1 MTGDCALYDDG
12 VLRITTTADPF
23 ALVIAGEIDES
34 TYPGLVSALDK
45 LADSPAE
52 IHVSLAEVSYCDLA
66 GLRAIVRITGADG
79 NGAVSSGAVSSG
91 AGTSGAGGRR
101 VVLHGVSRQL
111 KTVLEIVGWDSIPG
125 LALDQPHSVP
135 PRSAGESGSHG
146 RESVV

>member
-12 VLRITTTADPF
+12 VLRITTTADPP

-34 TYPGLVSALDK
+34 TYPGLVSVLDK

-52 IHVSLAEVSYCDLA
+52 IHVSLAAVSYCDLA

-79 NGAVSSGAVSSG
+79 SG
-91 AGTSGAGGRR
+91 AGTSGAGTSGAGSSGAGGRR
-101 VVLHGVSRQL
+101 VVLHGISRQL
-111 KTVLEIVGWDSIPG
+111 KAVLEIVGWDSIPG

-135 PRSAGESGSHG
+135 PRSAGESGGHG

>member
-12 VLRITTTADPF
+12 VLRITTTDDPPGL
-23 ALVIAGEIDES
+23 AIAGEIDES
-34 TYPGLVSALDK
+34 TYPGLISVLDK
-45 LADSPAE
+45 LTAGQAE
-52 IHVSLAEVSYCDLA
+52 IHVSLAAVSYCDLA

-79 NGAVSSGAVSSG
+79 NAAGTSG
-91 AGTSGAGGRR
+91 AGTSGGGGRR
-101 VVLHGVSRQL
+101 VVLHGVSQQL